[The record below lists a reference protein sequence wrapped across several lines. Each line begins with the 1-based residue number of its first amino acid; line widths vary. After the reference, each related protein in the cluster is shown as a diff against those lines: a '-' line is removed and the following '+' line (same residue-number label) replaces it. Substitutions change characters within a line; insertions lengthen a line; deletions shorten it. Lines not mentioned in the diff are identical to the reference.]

1 MKNKVLAI
9 TLIFFSVM
17 IFSDFTFAEDIKSRM
32 IERLPVINALK
43 NKGIIGENSSGYLEF
58 VQGNKENQ
66 DVVNAENND
75 RRAVYSDIAKQ
86 NGTTIEVV
94 GQQRAAQI
102 GKKAIRGEWL
112 RDSTGKWIKKE

>member
-1 MKNKVLAI
+1 MKNKALAI

-17 IFSDFTFAEDIKSRM
+17 IFSNFSFAEDIKSKM

-43 NKGIIGENSSGYLEF
+43 NKGIIGENNSGYLEF
-58 VQGNKENQ
+58 IKNKENQ

-102 GKKAIRGEWL
+102 GKKAIQGEWL
-112 RDSTGKWIKKE
+112 QDSTGKWLRKE